1 MQNRKLLKKNRKFI
15 LLVLAK
21 TIDSL
26 TYYLLRKNQ
35 QHFRV
40 FFKPTL
46 VIAVPNE
53 YTLGH

>member
-15 LLVLAK
+15 LSVLAK

-26 TYYLLRKNQ
+26 TYYLLQKNQ
-35 QHFRV
+35 PHSRV
-40 FFKPTL
+40 FFKPIL